1 MKGAERIEAIRAA
14 LVDKMS
20 LPINKQYENLRTC
33 PELRNIPDDKF
44 PQSVVVIPDGN
55 RRYANAHHTSTEA
68 GHQAGADKVV
78 DLLNAFA
85 DTPVKSVTIWGFSSD
100 NWNRDPKE
108 IDAIMKIMDRTAKTV
123 LPDLMKRNGKLIHL
137 GRTDRIPLFLLH
149 TIKDAECKTEKNTG
163 QVVGLAIDF
172 GGEDQEERILEQGRH
187 NMVLKRS
194 ELRDGKGLIKPAD
207 LLIRTG
213 EEPDGLI
220 HTSDIGWL
228 NGKPTVIKTYT
239 KSFPEL
245 TRKDVAHAI
254 HAFAL
259 RQRRQGK

>member
-1 MKGAERIEAIRAA
+1 MKGAERIGAIRAA
-14 LVDKMS
+14 VADKVLS
-20 LPINKQYENLRTC
+20 PINGKYENLRKC

-44 PQSVVVIPDGN
+44 PESVVIIPDGN
-55 RRYANAHHTSTEA
+55 RRYAKSHHQSAEA

-85 DTPVKSVTIWGFSSD
+85 NLPIASVVVWGFSSD

-123 LPDLMKRNGKLIHL
+123 LPDLMKRNGRLIHL

-172 GGEDQEERILEQGRH
+172 GGEDQEERILEKGRH

-194 ELRDGKGLIKPAD
+194 ELQDGNGLIKPAD

-228 NGKPTVIKTYT
+228 NGKPTMIRPFT

-245 TRKDVAHAI
+245 TRKDVACAI
-254 HAFAL
+254 QSFAQ